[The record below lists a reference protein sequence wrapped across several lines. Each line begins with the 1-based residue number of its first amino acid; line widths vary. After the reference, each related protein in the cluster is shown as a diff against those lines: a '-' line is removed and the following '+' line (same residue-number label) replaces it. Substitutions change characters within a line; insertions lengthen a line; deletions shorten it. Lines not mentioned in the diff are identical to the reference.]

1 MRLIKP
7 AQSWFRRRLRY
18 FAGAA
23 FVVLSAIPAAAQEPV
38 KLRFWDM
45 IWGPPQYIDAAKGL
59 VDEFNKNHPGVQ
71 VEYRSVPWN
80 NWYQTFLTAIG
91 SGTAPDISTGAGYQA
106 VQFYD
111 QGAIRP
117 LDDVVA
123 DLKKTGD
130 FDDFQPGAIDTL
142 RYDNHY
148 VALPWGIDIRVWYY
162 RKDLLQAAGQQVP
175 TTWAEF
181 EKVAKATTGKG
192 KYGLVASGD
201 TGGSHY
207 IYSAILNN
215 GGALFSPDRK
225 LTLTRDRN
233 VEAVQAYA
241 DMVKEGSVSPASAG
255 YSQDDA
261 RAAFERG
268 EAAFLLDTPGVIDAA
283 GPAKAFIGIVPPM
296 TGPHGDKGTIFW
308 VNNIMV
314 YQQTKH
320 PDEVKTFL
328 EWWSKN
334 EKPLW
339 TKGTYRSAPGAQVDR
354 QRPLFCQQRR
364 AVGNHQGLRSNRQ
377 NDRLRSQGHLSS
389 SERSRRRRHVPG
401 VCAAA
406 LAGQTGQGHLRD
418 GPGAPEGGA
427 EGLESLWLLKS
438 QATGTSRAPPR
449 ARLWDRPDLALPI
462 LLVAPSADPDA
473 RHRGLSDGARLLL
486 RLHQRDLAASR
497 FVRRGA
503 ELHDAARLR
512 GLLERGHVQRRIRR
526 RQRCRLL
533 CPGAG
538 ARVAAQP
545 RSARARLFPDRA
557 SPALDRS
564 LDRGDRQLAVDAGG

>member
-1 MRLIKP
+1 MRMIKP
-7 AQSWFRRRLRY
+7 AQSWFSRPLRT
-18 FAGAA
+18 FVGAA
-23 FVVLSAIPAAAQEPV
+23 LVALSAIPAAAQEPV

-59 VDEFNKNHPGVQ
+59 VDEFNTTHPGVQ

-117 LDDVVA
+117 LDDVIA
-123 DLKKTGD
+123 DLKTTGD
-130 FDDFQPGAIDTL
+130 FDDFQPGTIDTL

-162 RKDLLQAAGQQVP
+162 RKDLLQAAGQKVP

-181 EKVAKATTGKG
+181 EKVAKATTANG

-233 VEAVQAYA
+233 VEAIQAYA
-241 DMVKEGSVSPASAG
+241 DMVKAGSVSPASAG
-255 YSQDDA
+255 YTQDDA
-261 RAAFERG
+261 RAAFLRG
-268 EAAFLLDTPGVIDAA
+268 EAAFFLDTPGVIDGA
-283 GPAKAFIGIVPPM
+283 GPAKADIGIVPPM

-339 TKGTYRSAPGAQVDR
+339 TKGNSGQLPVRKSIASDPYFAD
-354 QRPLFCQQRR
+354 
-364 AVGNHQGLRSNRQ
+364 N
-377 NDRLRSQGHLSS
+377 
-389 SERSRRRRHVPG
+389 
-401 VCAAA
+401 AA
-406 LAGQTGQGHLRD
+406 LSEIIKDYVPIGKTTGYEAKGIFPALNDLEGEGTFQAFAQQLWQGKPIKD
-418 GPGAPEGGA
+418 IF
-427 EGLESLWLLKS
+427 
-438 QATGTSRAPPR
+438 ATAQ
-449 ARLWDRPDLALPI
+449 ARLK
-462 LLVAPSADPDA
+462 
-473 RHRGLSDGARLLL
+473 
-486 RLHQRDLAASR
+486 
-497 FVRRGA
+497 
-503 ELHDAARLR
+503 
-512 GLLERGHVQRRIRR
+512 
-526 RQRCRLL
+526 
-533 CPGAG
+533 
-538 ARVAAQP
+538 
-545 RSARARLFPDRA
+545 
-557 SPALDRS
+557 
-564 LDRGDRQLAVDAGG
+564 AVLKE